1 MNDKSNQM
9 KKRYYCCM
17 ILLGLGIA
25 MMGCKGREGIKINL
39 NQAKTGIYFSDFVD
53 SVSYLTLYTNDS
65 CIISDI
71 RYIYQDGPYTI
82 LNDASG
88 NGVCIFYENKFVR
101 NIANYGRGP
110 QEFIRIRS
118 FCLDKKRKHICIY
131 DDLSSKL
138 LRYKYDG
145 SFVDE
150 YFSIDLMRDF
160 ACIDGKFI
168 CILDAYLKE
177 LRSGVWMTD
186 SNGQYVKTLRPKNPD
201 NIFEAIYPHYYNL
214 HADGISYYDRYDN
227 RLYFVT
233 PDSAY
238 LKYTFN
244 LDMALPKRVKKDGDG
259 IDLQGFFMLA
269 TCYDFANYLLLY
281 YGSTERFYQVLFNK
295 SDSTYKVTANI
306 TNDLLPPNTIQV
318 SEHYLD
324 EHTLIV
330 ELGATEE
337 DYNLHLQILHIK
349 E

>member
-39 NQAKTGIYFSDFVD
+39 NQAKTDIYFSDFVD

-150 YFSIDLMRDF
+150 YFSIDLM
-160 ACIDGKFI
+160 
-168 CILDAYLKE
+168 
-177 LRSGVWMTD
+177 
-186 SNGQYVKTLRPKNPD
+186 
-201 NIFEAIYPHYYNL
+201 
-214 HADGISYYDRYDN
+214 
-227 RLYFVT
+227 
-233 PDSAY
+233 SAY
-238 LKYTFN
+238 ASLGEIIGEE
-244 LDMALPKRVKKDGDG
+244 VGE
-259 IDLQGFFMLA
+259 DLVNEIFSKFCMG
-269 TCYDFANYLLLY
+269 
-281 YGSTERFYQVLFNK
+281 K
-295 SDSTYKVTANI
+295 
-306 TNDLLPPNTIQV
+306 
-318 SEHYLD
+318 
-324 EHTLIV
+324 
-330 ELGATEE
+330 
-337 DYNLHLQILHIK
+337 
-349 E
+349 